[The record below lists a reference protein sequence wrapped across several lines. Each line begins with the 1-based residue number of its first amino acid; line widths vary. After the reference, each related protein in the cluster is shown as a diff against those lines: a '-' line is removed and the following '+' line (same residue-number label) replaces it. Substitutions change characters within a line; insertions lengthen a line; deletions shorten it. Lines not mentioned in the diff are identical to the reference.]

1 MSLRQ
6 QTPRAWSDLF
16 ARRAS
21 AGSLGTE
28 IAAIMALA
36 GRTDIISFAGGF
48 PDPEA
53 LDREA
58 LTAVMAD
65 IGSSGDLSPLQ
76 YAPNDG
82 LPGLRDFLAARIETQ
97 EGVPVG
103 EGELLV
109 TSGGIEAMQL
119 AATVFLDAG
128 DTVLVEAPT
137 YLGAPMSFASFEAEV
152 ATVPLDD
159 DGLDVDALAGL
170 LAGGLRPKFLYTNPD
185 HQNPAG
191 VTLAAGR
198 RQPLVDLALEHGFAI
213 VEDVAYRE
221 FTFDGAPLPSLWS
234 LAPQAVVQIGTFS
247 KIFSPGTRLGW
258 AVGPAEVIQR
268 LAWAKQFTD
277 QCASGL
283 SQRIVEE
290 YGRRGHLDL
299 QVARATSLYRERCRR
314 MLECLD
320 AEMPAGTRWTKPLGG
335 FFTWLSVP
343 GRLRCPRRRRAMR
356 RGRRGG
362 RAGRPVLPRRPRSRV
377 HPDLL
382 QPSGHRRHRGGCAH
396 PRERPPRA
404 LAPMPRTYRT
414 VTADEARR
422 IAVRA
427 QLLDGSARGVLETVR
442 HLGFLQLDPIATVAT
457 PQHLVLWSRLGSF
470 DTSELDRLLWVERT
484 PVRVERVRLPD
495 RDAAADPGAH
505 AARSAGRR
513 GTRGSA
519 TTRSSCGRTRAFA
532 ATCCGSSSSE
542 GRSSPASSRTARCR
556 VGASIAGTA
565 GGT

>member
-1 MSLRQ
+1 MSLSQ
-6 QTPRAWSDLF
+6 QTSRTWSDLF

-21 AGSLGTE
+21 ADAGTE

-48 PDPEA
+48 PDPAA

-58 LTAVMAD
+58 LTAVLTE
-65 IGSSGDLSPLQ
+65 IGSSDDLAPLQ

-82 LPGLRDFLAARIETQ
+82 LPGLRDYLTGRLESQ
-97 EGVPVG
+97 EGTPVG
-103 EGELLV
+103 DGELLV

-137 YLGAPMSFASFEAEV
+137 YLGAPMSFASFEASV

-159 DGLDVDALAGL
+159 DGLDVDALTEL

-198 RQPLVDLALEHGFAI
+198 RQALVDLALEHGFVI
-213 VEDVAYRE
+213 LEDVAYRE
-221 FTFDGAPLPSLWS
+221 FTFAGAPLPSLWS

-314 MLECLD
+314 MLECLE
-320 AEMPAGTRWTKPLGG
+320 AEMPAGVNWTKPLGG
-335 FFTWLSVP
+335 FFTWLTLPAGADALDVATRCADAGVAVVP
-343 GRLRCPRRRRAMR
+343 GGPFFPDE
-356 RGRRGG
+356 RGRGYIRICFS
-362 RAGRPVLPRRPRSRV
+362 RAGTDDIEAGVR
-377 HPDLL
+377 
-382 QPSGHRRHRGGCAH
+382 H
-396 PRERPPRA
+396 PRERRAPA
-404 LAPMPRTYRT
+404 LATYG
-414 VTADEARR
+414 A
-422 IAVRA
+422 
-427 QLLDGSARGVLETVR
+427 
-442 HLGFLQLDPIATVAT
+442 
-457 PQHLVLWSRLGSF
+457 
-470 DTSELDRLLWVERT
+470 
-484 PVRVERVRLPD
+484 PD
-495 RDAAADPGAH
+495 VSHGQP
-505 AARSAGRR
+505 RR
-513 GTRGSA
+513 GTAHR
-519 TTRSSCGRTRAFA
+519 RQ
-532 ATCCGSSSSE
+532 
-542 GRSSPASSRTARCR
+542 SPAARRLRT
-556 VGASIAGTA
+556 
-565 GGT
+565 